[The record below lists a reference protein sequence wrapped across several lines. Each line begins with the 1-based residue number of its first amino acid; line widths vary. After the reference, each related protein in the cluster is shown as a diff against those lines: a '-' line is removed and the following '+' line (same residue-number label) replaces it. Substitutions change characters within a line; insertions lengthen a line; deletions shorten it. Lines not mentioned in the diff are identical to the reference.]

1 MFDLKV
7 LELKEKM
14 INAINE
20 SGLPASILSY
30 IVKDISVMVDK
41 TLSEQIRAQL
51 SQQAQAKQEQEQV
64 QVDNVEE
71 N

>member
-51 SQQAQAKQEQEQV
+51 SQQAQAKQEQV
-64 QVDNVEE
+64 QVDNIEE

>member
-7 LELKEKM
+7 LELKEKL
-14 INAINE
+14 INVINE

-30 IVKDISVMVDK
+30 IVKDISEMVDK

-51 SQQAQAKQEQEQV
+51 SQQAQAKQEQV
-64 QVDNVEE
+64 QVDNIEE